1 MPRRSKMSES
11 HIESAIGIRAETSV
25 ADPDTCKFIVDRVVH
40 PGGPFVFDRRRATD
54 DFTLPCRLLALQ
66 EVSAVVIADT
76 TVSVTKERSASWEG
90 LRAQIGAE
98 IRAHLE
104 TGRPAIAE
112 PSHSGRDDQQVR
124 FAIEQLLDRE
134 VNPSIAAHGG
144 KISIVELTNGVLSI
158 AMSGGCQGCA
168 SSTATLRDGF
178 ETMARS
184 VAPELTQIVDTTN
197 HAAGT
202 DPFYAKTSASNADTS
217 PLHGVQLME
226 TNYRNQSGS
235 NIS

>member
-1 MPRRSKMSES
+1 MSEPPLD
-11 HIESAIGIRAETSV
+11 SAIRIRAETSV

-40 PGGPFVFDRRRATD
+40 PGGPFVFDRSRATD
-54 DFTLPCRLLALQ
+54 PSTLPFRLLALQ
-66 EVSAVVIADT
+66 EVSAVVIADA
-76 TVSVTKERSASWEG
+76 TVSVTKERSTAWEG

-112 PSHSGRDDQQVR
+112 SPHTGRDDQQVR
-124 FAIEQLLDRE
+124 AAIEQLLDRE

-144 KISIVELTNGVLSI
+144 KISVVKVANGVLSI

-178 ETMARS
+178 ETMARR
-184 VAPELTQIVDTTN
+184 VAPELTHIIDTTN

-202 DPFYAKTSASNADTS
+202 DPFYAKPPAGTADGS
-217 PLHGVQLME
+217 PLRRVELMK
-226 TNYRNQSGS
+226 TNYRKQSGS
-235 NIS
+235 NAS

>member
-1 MPRRSKMSES
+1 MSEPPPDS
-11 HIESAIGIRAETSV
+11 PIRIRAETSI
-25 ADPDTCKFIVDRVVH
+25 ADPDTCKFIVDRSVH
-40 PGGPFVFDRRRATD
+40 PGGPVAFDRLGATDSSTLPARLFVFDD
-54 DFTLPCRLLALQ
+54 
-66 EVSAVVIADT
+66 VSAVVVADT
-76 TVSVTKERSASWEG
+76 TVSVAKVRSASWEG

-98 IRAHLE
+98 IRAHLK

-112 PSHSGRDDQQVR
+112 PSHTGRDDHRVR
-124 FAIEQLLDRE
+124 AALEHLLERE

-178 ETMARS
+178 ETMARR

-197 HAAGT
+197 HAAGAA
-202 DPFYAKTSASNADTS
+202 PFFAQPSASNHDTS
-217 PLHGVQLME
+217 PL
-226 TNYRNQSGS
+226 TAS
-235 NIS
+235 NSVRPGTTIRRLDHDHDR